1 MEVPAEDNVSLPHRS
16 GHLVRDYGAVTA
28 DPPAPHAAMLLA
40 TLEAGAGFTHAV
52 GLPDNTSAALFER
65 LDRHPSIVLLTVT
78 REGEAFAIASG
89 LWVGGQ
95 SPIVI
100 VQNTGLLESG
110 DALRGTAARMEIPL
124 LCLVTYRGYRS
135 LLERGAES
143 SPRAPGSLGDASLDS
158 AALVTEPTLEAW
170 GVPYEHYGSDAD
182 TAAVSRARQRAL
194 DGTRPAA
201 LLITRTLV

>member
-1 MEVPAEDNVSLPHRS
+1 M
-16 GHLVRDYGAVTA
+16 RDYGAVTV
-28 DPPAPHAAMLLA
+28 DPEAPHAATLLA
-40 TLEAGAGFTHAV
+40 ALEAGPGLTHAV

-65 LDRHPSIVLLTVT
+65 LDRHASIDLLTVT

-89 LWVGGQ
+89 LWVGGE

-143 SPRAPGSLGDASLDS
+143 SPRAPGRLSDASLDS
-158 AALVTEPTLEAW
+158 AVVQARSSFSCLVSTC
-170 GVPYEHYGSDAD
+170 GVPVRLDQTSVRDRRNLATVRRGKNRVRSTLKWAD
-182 TAAVSRARQRAL
+182 
-194 DGTRPAA
+194 P
-201 LLITRTLV
+201 

>member
-1 MEVPAEDNVSLPHRS
+1 MTSD
-16 GHLVRDYGAVTA
+16 T
-28 DPPAPHAAMLLA
+28 PAPQAATLLA
-40 TLEAGAGFTHAV
+40 ALESGPGLTHAV

-65 LDRHPSIVLLTVT
+65 LDRHPSIDLLTVT

-89 LWVGGQ
+89 LWVGGK

-110 DALRGTAARMEIPL
+110 DALRGTAARMGIPL

-135 LLERGAES
+135 LLDRGVEV
-143 SPRAPGSLGDASLDS
+143 SPRDAGSLSDPGFDS
-158 AALVTEPTLEAW
+158 KALVTEPTLEAW

-194 DGTRPAA
+194 DGARPAV
-201 LLITRTLV
+201 LLITRSLG